1 MEILVNL
8 LVKKIGNFVILNV
21 IKNIFLKMEIQD
33 KDIMIIVIYIAIIV
47 SAGLVSATSF
57 YSGDTIEIPFG
68 YKIVNCSIIGNTYNL
83 EGLNLSW
90 EGESVF
96 LSTVPNYKPD
106 NFTIKCLVIKYKES
120 GGQGEVH
127 KTYYFGNRKGKEVI
141 LQNQTSPELFLNE
154 NKDVINEE
162 SSTNNIEEANSK
174 YINLSEIKL
183 LEWLIIIIAILLAM
197 NYLKKSFIQL
207 KESKKGGVKNGQN
220 KSNKI
225 P

>member
-1 MEILVNL
+1 MKTLEI
-8 LVKKIGNFVILNV
+8 IILT
-21 IKNIFLKMEIQD
+21 IIFS
-33 KDIMIIVIYIAIIV
+33 IAIV
-47 SAGLVSATSF
+47 SSTTF
-57 YSGDTIEIPFG
+57 YAGDTIEIPFG
-68 YKIVNCSIIGNTYNL
+68 YEIVNCSIIGNTYNL
-83 EGLNLSW
+83 DGINISW
-90 EGESVF
+90 VGENVY
-96 LSTVPNYKPD
+96 LSTAENYLAD

-197 NYLKKSFIQL
+197 NYLKKSYIQL